1 MDYFGFDRPSFQ
13 SNYFGFYSSV
23 LDPDAAIKALF
34 EDGKQGAWLD
44 QSDLST
50 MFKDAEGK
58 QPVTADGD
66 PVGLIRDKSGNGNHA
81 IQTVSAA
88 RPTYRTD
95 GVLHWLE
102 FDGVDDYLGVPD
114 SIANIH
120 SSGAATTFVVYS
132 NKASYAKII
141 DHSTY
146 TSLIHLVKDGSV
158 IKAYAIGNTVEVD
171 DAAGINLLEFQA
183 SVNTNTATLR
193 LNEGAVDSNVLGGG
207 YVPATTGGFTIG
219 TTRTQSYYQLHGTF
233 RGLII
238 VNSILD
244 DLDKNSIRNYLKS
257 KAGITL

>member
-1 MDYFGFDRPSFQ
+1 MRYFGFDRPSFA
-13 SNYFGFYSSV
+13 
-23 LDPDAAIKALF
+23 LKALGF
-34 EDGKQGAWLD
+34 GDNEFSPAGLFANGEQGVWFD
-44 QSDLST
+44 PSDIST
-50 MFKDAEGK
+50 LFQDVAGTI
-58 QPVTADGD
+58 PVTADGD

-132 NKASYAKII
+132 NKASYARII

-193 LNEGAVDSNVLGGG
+193 LNEGAVASNVLVGS
-207 YVPATTGGFTIG
+207 YTPATTGGFTIG
-219 TTRTQSYYQLHGTF
+219 TTQTQSYYQLNGTF